1 MGVFYHNTPKH
12 SQSFGISTESV
23 KIATYHLKVK
33 VSSTAMSSPKF
44 PKMLNYEA
52 LKQQFSDE
60 VSNENNTTNADE
72 HALNFEQEHQAK
84 NQGLTGTRLRS
95 YAFAKLTR
103 REYSKADLIE
113 KLCLY
118 AANREEVIALVDE
131 LAEENYQ
138 SDQRVAEMT
147 VRSQIRQGKGPN
159 RIKMALRSKH
169 LDKTLVAEDLKEI
182 DWYEQAYQ
190 LKVKKYG
197 TEVSTDPK
205 IKAKQ
210 IRFLQYRGFEMD
222 VIMKAIRKK
231 PNDF

>member
-1 MGVFYHNTPKH
+1 
-12 SQSFGISTESV
+12 
-23 KIATYHLKVK
+23 
-33 VSSTAMSSPKF
+33 MSSPKF

-60 VSNENNTTNADE
+60 TSTNHTTRSNED
-72 HALNFEQEHQAK
+72 ALNFEQERQAK
-84 NQGLTGTRLRS
+84 TQGLTGSRLRS

-118 AANREEVIALVDE
+118 ATNREEVIALVEE

-169 LDKTLVAEDLKEI
+169 LDNTLVTEDLKEI

-197 TEVSTDPK
+197 TEVSKDPK

-222 VIMKAIRKK
+222 VIMKAISRKTD
-231 PNDF
+231 DFDG